1 MNRNYKVIWNRS
13 LGCFTAV
20 AEYAKSRGKSSNS
33 VVTSGVSSSTAIAT
47 TNTRLLRL
55 SAICLGLAAS
65 GISVQSIAAVSY
77 QGDIGNNVIALGS
90 LDVQGG
96 VSNATALT
104 DDNIG
109 VISSSPNH
117 NPFSTKTL
125 SIKLAKNINLS
136 ADGSVKTGSTVMDD
150 EGVTI
155 AGGAKF
161 TKSGIDAG
169 TQQIKGVLD
178 GDVNG
183 SSTDAVNGR
192 QLHATNQ
199 ALAAQKIKYFSVKS
213 TGGGNENNDGATGA
227 DAIAIGKD
235 TTSSGVAAIGLGLNA
250 EASGSKSLA
259 FGQNAI
265 ASGGQSIAIGG
276 VQDNAATPS
285 TTASGQQSIAIGANV
300 VSSGASSIAMGGDDL
315 DAASQA
321 NVDGSTPSS
330 TLNGGTVNSVFRS
343 YAKHDLL
350 DTSNRY
356 EGYTQAE
363 GAASIAIGTKSRSTG
378 ALSTAVGVHASTTG
392 VAASAFGVAA
402 SASKDGSV
410 ALGAGSLT
418 ENDATSEKSVMINGK
433 NYNFAGNVLDDNEN
447 IKTGAQVSVGS
458 VGAERQ
464 IKNVAGGAINDSS
477 TDGVNGSQLFA
488 TNASIEDLSDT
499 VAGQKIKYFSVKSTG
514 GGNENNDGATAADAI
529 AIGKDASAT
538 GLRAVSLGI
547 GATVTGEDATAIG
560 PQAQALSDR
569 SIALG
574 NLSGAQ
580 SSAPNNK
587 SNIAIGGSGDGSV
600 NGFGAGS
607 QVVGRDNIALGTES
621 ASIVRGRSNIGIGS
635 ETGNNLDGSFN
646 SALGFKAGSRV
657 DGDQNVALG
666 FEAGQKVTANRSTS
680 IGARSKASADDAIA
694 IGTNAKAS
702 GSSSISIGKGNT
714 VSGDNSGA
722 IGDPSTI
729 TGTGSYSLGNNNS
742 IDADNAF
749 AIGNN
754 VTIANGLNGA
764 VGIGNNSTVSAS
776 TVASFVPTGAT
787 TVVGTSTG
795 SNVISVGSNGNE
807 RRLTNVAAGGADT
820 DAVNVSQLR
829 AVDDQVSTNTGDIA
843 QGIKF
848 NVNNT
853 LNKTFALGE
862 EIKFI
867 TDANLTTTALGS
879 NDGITLGLADTISIG
894 SSPTAVTIDGTAGTV
909 SNLSN
914 TTFDPNN
921 FISGQAATEDQLK
934 SVSNVANAGWDITVG
949 QNGGTTTNGGTANIG
964 PGDRVAIDS
973 GKNIDFLVDGTE
985 GVPTLTVST
994 KDEVEFTQVTI
1005 GDTSG
1010 DNTVLTSGAGGLDVG
1025 GDKLT
1030 NVGIGAIGA
1039 GSTDAIN
1046 GSQLFDTNQN
1056 VAGNTTALGGSYDP
1070 NTDMYIPPSYV
1081 LDDGTNS
1088 GTTASPYNDVGSALG
1103 NLDSR
1108 TISNT
1113 ANIAQ
1118 GIKFNVNNTLNKTFA
1133 LGEEIKF
1140 NTDSNLTTIAL
1151 GSNDG
1156 ITLGLADT
1164 ISIGSSPTVV
1174 TIDGTVGTVSNLSNT
1189 TFDAG
1194 ATYTGGVAATQEQLS
1209 ELSSSVTTL
1218 GFGIKAA
1225 DGNTVQKNLGEA
1237 VDIVGS
1243 DSNITTRKKD
1253 GKIEVVLNET
1263 LDLGNNGSV
1272 TTGITTLDDDGVR
1285 IIGTNNDVV
1294 LTRTGLFNG
1303 GNKIRGVTDGEVS
1316 ISSRDAI
1323 NGSQLYRTAVSTA
1336 NNFGGGSSFDSATG
1350 TVTPPSYV
1358 LDDGTNSGTNASPYN
1373 DVGSALGNLDGRTIN
1388 NTANIAQ
1395 GIKFNVNNTLNKTF
1409 ALGEEIKFNTDAN
1422 LTTIALGSNDGI
1434 TLGLADTISIGSS
1447 PTAVTIDGTAGTVS
1461 NLSNTTF
1468 DANTTY
1474 TGGVAAT
1481 QEQLSALNG
1490 SVTTLGFGIKAADG
1504 NTVQKNLGEAV
1515 EIIGADDNI
1524 DTQVDNG
1531 KVEVKLSNT
1540 LDLSN
1545 IGSVTT
1551 GNTLLNDSGV
1561 TLNGGSNQVVSLT
1574 NNGLDNGNNTITNV
1588 AAGSIAA
1595 SSTEAVNGGQLH
1607 NAADALTTVMGG
1619 NAVNNG
1625 GIISSSN
1632 IGDTGKDNI
1641 HDAIKS
1647 VNTAAV
1653 QAKTTVEQGKNIIV
1667 TPSTN
1672 LDGSTTY
1679 TVATDNNLDVT
1690 SVTAGDTL
1698 LNTSG
1703 VSIDDGNGNSAA
1715 LSAAGSTVTNAA
1727 GSSSYGA
1734 GGLTASDNDG
1744 NSTVV
1749 NQDGLSFTDSD
1760 GTTGPSVTASG
1771 IDAGSTQITDLASG
1785 GEVGTNAANI
1795 NDVRAAIASS
1805 KPVMLNGTNVGPIA
1819 QTFSADGRDT
1829 YIINADGTTA
1839 SAGSAAMTVT
1849 AGLKDENNLTDYA
1862 VDLSDITKVSLVR
1875 ADTAMQSVV
1884 TQIDGNDVKT
1894 VDQTRNT
1901 ANFVTGDNIVLS
1913 DDNGSIRVATS
1924 DNLDVT
1930 SVTAS
1935 TITTGNTTVNSN
1947 GLSITDGP
1955 SMTADQGINAGGQ
1968 TVTGVADGIE
1978 LTDAVN
1984 VNQLRAVE
1992 SNFGSAFNELGY
2004 RIDDVEKE
2012 SRAGIAATLA
2022 LESAPY
2028 VPGKFTYA
2036 VLRYVI
2042 PRLVVDGA

>member
-65 GISVQSIAAVSY
+65 GISVQSIAAVNY

-136 ADGSVKTGSTVMDD
+136 ADGSVKTGSTVIDD

-213 TGGGNENNDGATGA
+213 TGGGNVNNDGATGA

-235 TTSSGVAAIGLGLNA
+235 ATSSGVAAIGLGLNA

-499 VAGQKIKYFSVKSTG
+499 VAGQKIKYFSVKSIG

-547 GATVTGEDATAIG
+547 GATATGKDATAIG

-580 SSAPNNK
+580 SSAPNNR
-587 SNIAIGGSGDGSV
+587 SNIAIGGNGDGTV
-600 NGFGAGS
+600 NSLGAGS

-646 SALGFKAGSRV
+646 SALGFKAGSTV

-702 GSSSISIGKGNT
+702 GSSSISIGTGNN
-714 VSGDNSGA
+714 VFGDNSGA

-754 VTIANGLNGA
+754 VTIANGLDGA

-795 SNVISVGSNGNE
+795 SSVVSVGSNGNE

-829 AVDDQVSTNTGDIA
+829 AVDDQVSTNSSDIA

-853 LNKTFALGE
+853 LKKTFALGE
-862 EIKFI
+862 QIKFN
-867 TDANLTTTALGS
+867 TDPNLTTTALGS

-914 TTFDPNN
+914 TTFD
-921 FISGQAATEDQLK
+921 
-934 SVSNVANAGWDITVG
+934 ANA
-949 QNGGTTTNGGTANIG
+949 
-964 PGDRVAIDS
+964 
-973 GKNIDFLVDGTE
+973 
-985 GVPTLTVST
+985 
-994 KDEVEFTQVTI
+994 
-1005 GDTSG
+1005 
-1010 DNTVLTSGAGGLDVG
+1010 
-1025 GDKLT
+1025 
-1030 NVGIGAIGA
+1030 
-1039 GSTDAIN
+1039 
-1046 GSQLFDTNQN
+1046 
-1056 VAGNTTALGGSYDP
+1056 
-1070 NTDMYIPPSYV
+1070 
-1081 LDDGTNS
+1081 
-1088 GTTASPYNDVGSALG
+1088 
-1103 NLDSR
+1103 
-1108 TISNT
+1108 
-1113 ANIAQ
+1113 
-1118 GIKFNVNNTLNKTFA
+1118 
-1133 LGEEIKF
+1133 
-1140 NTDSNLTTIAL
+1140 
-1151 GSNDG
+1151 
-1156 ITLGLADT
+1156 
-1164 ISIGSSPTVV
+1164 
-1174 TIDGTVGTVSNLSNT
+1174 
-1189 TFDAG
+1189 
-1194 ATYTGGVAATQEQLS
+1194 
-1209 ELSSSVTTL
+1209 
-1218 GFGIKAA
+1218 
-1225 DGNTVQKNLGEA
+1225 
-1237 VDIVGS
+1237 
-1243 DSNITTRKKD
+1243 
-1253 GKIEVVLNET
+1253 
-1263 LDLGNNGSV
+1263 
-1272 TTGITTLDDDGVR
+1272 
-1285 IIGTNNDVV
+1285 
-1294 LTRTGLFNG
+1294 
-1303 GNKIRGVTDGEVS
+1303 
-1316 ISSRDAI
+1316 
-1323 NGSQLYRTAVSTA
+1323 
-1336 NNFGGGSSFDSATG
+1336 
-1350 TVTPPSYV
+1350 
-1358 LDDGTNSGTNASPYN
+1358 
-1373 DVGSALGNLDGRTIN
+1373 
-1388 NTANIAQ
+1388 
-1395 GIKFNVNNTLNKTF
+1395 
-1409 ALGEEIKFNTDAN
+1409 
-1422 LTTIALGSNDGI
+1422 
-1434 TLGLADTISIGSS
+1434 
-1447 PTAVTIDGTAGTVS
+1447 
-1461 NLSNTTF
+1461 
-1468 DANTTY
+1468 TY

-1481 QEQLSALNG
+1481 QEQLSALSG
-1490 SVTTLGFGIKAADG
+1490 SVTTLGFGIQAADG

-1515 EIIGADDNI
+1515 EIIGADSNI
-1524 DTQVDNG
+1524 DTQVNAG

-1561 TLNGGSNQVVSLT
+1561 TLDGGSNQVVRLT

-1595 SSTEAVNGGQLH
+1595 SSTEAVNGSQLH

-1667 TPSTN
+1667 TSGTN

-1679 TVATDNNLDVT
+1679 TVATDDNLDVT

-1805 KPVMLNGTNVGPIA
+1805 KPVMLNGTNVGPIV

-1884 TQIDGNDVKT
+1884 TQINGNDVKT
-1894 VDQTRNT
+1894 VDQTSNT

-1992 SNFGSAFNELGY
+1992 SNFGNAFNELGY

-2036 VLRYVI
+2036 VGAGFHRGENAVGASLRHTAVSGRWSLTGGVAADTEGGASVRVGVSGVI
-2042 PRLVVDGA
+2042 N

>member
-1 MNRNYKVIWNRS
+1 
-13 LGCFTAV
+13 
-20 AEYAKSRGKSSNS
+20 
-33 VVTSGVSSSTAIAT
+33 
-47 TNTRLLRL
+47 
-55 SAICLGLAAS
+55 
-65 GISVQSIAAVSY
+65 
-77 QGDIGNNVIALGS
+77 
-90 LDVQGG
+90 
-96 VSNATALT
+96 
-104 DDNIG
+104 
-109 VISSSPNH
+109 
-117 NPFSTKTL
+117 
-125 SIKLAKNINLS
+125 
-136 ADGSVKTGSTVMDD
+136 
-150 EGVTI
+150 
-155 AGGAKF
+155 
-161 TKSGIDAG
+161 
-169 TQQIKGVLD
+169 
-178 GDVNG
+178 
-183 SSTDAVNGR
+183 
-192 QLHATNQ
+192 
-199 ALAAQKIKYFSVKS
+199 
-213 TGGGNENNDGATGA
+213 
-227 DAIAIGKD
+227 
-235 TTSSGVAAIGLGLNA
+235 
-250 EASGSKSLA
+250 
-259 FGQNAI
+259 
-265 ASGGQSIAIGG
+265 
-276 VQDNAATPS
+276 
-285 TTASGQQSIAIGANV
+285 
-300 VSSGASSIAMGGDDL
+300 
-315 DAASQA
+315 
-321 NVDGSTPSS
+321 
-330 TLNGGTVNSVFRS
+330 
-343 YAKHDLL
+343 
-350 DTSNRY
+350 
-356 EGYTQAE
+356 
-363 GAASIAIGTKSRSTG
+363 
-378 ALSTAVGVHASTTG
+378 
-392 VAASAFGVAA
+392 
-402 SASKDGSV
+402 
-410 ALGAGSLT
+410 
-418 ENDATSEKSVMINGK
+418 
-433 NYNFAGNVLDDNEN
+433 
-447 IKTGAQVSVGS
+447 
-458 VGAERQ
+458 
-464 IKNVAGGAINDSS
+464 
-477 TDGVNGSQLFA
+477 
-488 TNASIEDLSDT
+488 
-499 VAGQKIKYFSVKSTG
+499 
-514 GGNENNDGATAADAI
+514 
-529 AIGKDASAT
+529 
-538 GLRAVSLGI
+538 
-547 GATVTGEDATAIG
+547 
-560 PQAQALSDR
+560 
-569 SIALG
+569 
-574 NLSGAQ
+574 
-580 SSAPNNK
+580 
-587 SNIAIGGSGDGSV
+587 
-600 NGFGAGS
+600 
-607 QVVGRDNIALGTES
+607 
-621 ASIVRGRSNIGIGS
+621 
-635 ETGNNLDGSFN
+635 TGNNLDGSFN
-646 SALGFKAGSRV
+646 SALGFRAGSTV

-666 FEAGQKVTANRSTS
+666 FEAGQKVTANRTTS

-702 GSSSISIGKGNT
+702 GSSSISIGTGNN
-714 VSGDNSGA
+714 VSGANSGA

-729 TGTGSYSLGNNNS
+729 TGSGSYSLGNNNS

-754 VTIANGLNGA
+754 VTIATGLDGA

-829 AVDDQVSTNTGDIA
+829 AVDNQVSTN
-843 QGIKF
+843 
-848 NVNNT
+848 
-853 LNKTFALGE
+853 
-862 EIKFI
+862 
-867 TDANLTTTALGS
+867 
-879 NDGITLGLADTISIG
+879 
-894 SSPTAVTIDGTAGTV
+894 SSD
-909 SNLSN
+909 
-914 TTFDPNN
+914 
-921 FISGQAATEDQLK
+921 
-934 SVSNVANAGWDITVG
+934 
-949 QNGGTTTNGGTANIG
+949 
-964 PGDRVAIDS
+964 
-973 GKNIDFLVDGTE
+973 
-985 GVPTLTVST
+985 
-994 KDEVEFTQVTI
+994 
-1005 GDTSG
+1005 
-1010 DNTVLTSGAGGLDVG
+1010 
-1025 GDKLT
+1025 
-1030 NVGIGAIGA
+1030 
-1039 GSTDAIN
+1039 
-1046 GSQLFDTNQN
+1046 
-1056 VAGNTTALGGSYDP
+1056 
-1070 NTDMYIPPSYV
+1070 
-1081 LDDGTNS
+1081 
-1088 GTTASPYNDVGSALG
+1088 
-1103 NLDSR
+1103 
-1108 TISNT
+1108 
-1113 ANIAQ
+1113 IAQ

-1140 NTDSNLTTIAL
+1140 NTDPNLTTTVL
-1151 GSNDG
+1151 GSSDG
-1156 ITLGLADT
+1156 ITLGLADS
-1164 ISIGSSPTVV
+1164 ISIGSSPAAV

-1189 TFDAG
+1189 TFDAS

-1209 ELSSSVTTL
+1209 ALSGSVTTL

-1303 GNKIRGVTDGEVS
+1303 GNKIRGVTDGDVS
-1316 ISSRDAI
+1316 NSSRDAI
-1323 NGSQLYRTAVSTA
+1323 NGSQLFDTNQNVAGNTTAL
-1336 NNFGGGSSFDSATG
+1336 GGSYDPNTDMYK
-1350 TVTPPSYV
+1350 PPSYV

-1373 DVGSALGNLDGRTIN
+1373 DVGSALGNLDGRTIS
-1388 NTANIAQ
+1388 NTANIAK

-1422 LTTIALGSNDGI
+1422 LTTTVLGSSDGI
-1434 TLGLADTISIGSS
+1434 TLGLADTIKVGSS
-1447 PTAVTIDGTAGTVS
+1447 PTAVTIDGTVGTVS

-1468 DANTTY
+1468 DASATY

-1481 QEQLSALNG
+1481 QEQLSALSG
-1490 SVTTLGFGIKAADG
+1490 SVTTLGFGIQAADG

-1515 EIIGADDNI
+1515 QIIGADDNI
-1524 DTQVDNG
+1524 DTQVNNG

-1551 GNTLLNDSGV
+1551 GKTLLNDNGV
-1561 TLNGGSNQVVSLT
+1561 TLNGGSNQVVRLT

-1679 TVATDNNLDVT
+1679 TVATDDNLDVT

-1703 VSIDDGNGNSAA
+1703 VSVDDGNGNSAA

-1727 GSSSYGA
+1727 GSSSYRA

-1805 KPVMLNGTNVGPIA
+1805 KPVILNGTNVGPIV
-1819 QTFSADGRDT
+1819 QTISADGRDT

-1894 VDQTRNT
+1894 VDQTSNT

-1947 GLSITDGP
+1947 GLSITNGP

-1992 SNFGSAFNELGY
+1992 SNFSNAFNELGY

-2036 VLRYVI
+2036 VGAGFHRGENAVGASLRHTAVSGRWSLTGGVAADTEGGASVRVGVSGVI
-2042 PRLVVDGA
+2042 N